1 MLENYVEKP
10 DEIMDTIEPDNNPP
24 IYESI
29 TEREVPDLSEEQLAL
44 FNMETI
50 RSQEVMKFNP
60 TESLTKIRELEGK
73 RVIGADFGGDKGVT
87 KLFVIS
93 DGKLVESDGYS
104 DYVQGD
110 FGDGYIESL
119 EKTAAYAAENGIPV
133 GISWGSPLEG
143 TKLQDKSKFKIFSE
157 QLNQKYGGDFANLIP
172 NLTSCI
178 NDGPAGLISAAIEAK
193 RSHNASDVIFLIN
206 GGGIGC
212 AVLRYGII
220 YSTEAG
226 HVEAEH
232 ELNSYNQQ
240 EPCGAYGAEY
250 ICMER
255 LGANKAGIEAQWQQ
269 LMGEDIDAREIEN
282 KAKAGDKL
290 ASDLYDN
297 SALVI
302 AHVIQGVANVYDI
315 NLTDENS
322 AVAGHGGAFKFPHYG
337 ERVKQ
342 ILDKSSGGNVKLFMT
357 KDYVSQ
363 GSNACLDGAAISA
376 IIAN

>member
-1 MLENYVEKP
+1 MVENFEGMP
-10 DEIMDTIEPDNNPP
+10 NISMNMNESDNSPE
-24 IYESI
+24 IYEPI
-29 TEREVPDLSEEQLAL
+29 TEREVPSLSEEQLAMFSL
-44 FNMETI
+44 ESI

-60 TESLTKIRELEGK
+60 AESLAKLHELEGK

-87 KLFVIS
+87 KLFEIH
-93 DGKLVESDGYS
+93 DGKLVEIDEYS

-110 FGDGYIESL
+110 SGEGYLESL
-119 EKTAAYAAENGIPV
+119 EKTAAYAAENNLPV

-143 TKLQDKSKFKIFSE
+143 TKLQDKTKFQIFSE
-157 QLNQKYGGDFANLIP
+157 QLDQKYGGDFKNLIL
-172 NLTSCI
+172 NLSSCI

-193 RSHNASDVIFLIN
+193 RSQNASDVIFLIN

-212 AVLRYGII
+212 AVLRDGVI

-226 HVEAEH
+226 HDEADED
-232 ELNSYNQQ
+232 LNVFNQQ
-240 EPCGAYGAEY
+240 EPCGAYDAEY
-250 ICMER
+250 VCLER
-255 LGANKAGIEAQWQQ
+255 LGANKAGIEAQWQ
-269 LMGEDIDAREIEN
+269 LIKGDDIDAREIEN

-297 SALVI
+297 SALII
-302 AHVIQGVANVYDI
+302 AHVIKGVAGVYNID
-315 NLTDENS
+315 LADENS

-376 IIAN
+376 LVAE